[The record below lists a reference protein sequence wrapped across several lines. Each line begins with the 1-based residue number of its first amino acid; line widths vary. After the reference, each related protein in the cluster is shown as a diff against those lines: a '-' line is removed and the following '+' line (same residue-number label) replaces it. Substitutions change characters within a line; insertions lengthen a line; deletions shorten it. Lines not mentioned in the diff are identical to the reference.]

1 MPIFKETRRVYGKPK
16 GKGISRCPHPS
27 CGATSPHIRRAN
39 EHELQSIS
47 DDIRD
52 LAGINEI
59 QICVYCAGLWWEEVR
74 PDQHSFV
81 LIFSGPS
88 L

>member
-1 MPIFKETRRVYGKPK
+1 MPIFNETRHIYEKPK

-27 CGATSPHIRRAN
+27 CRATSPLVRRAN

-74 PDQHSFV
+74 PDPHSFV